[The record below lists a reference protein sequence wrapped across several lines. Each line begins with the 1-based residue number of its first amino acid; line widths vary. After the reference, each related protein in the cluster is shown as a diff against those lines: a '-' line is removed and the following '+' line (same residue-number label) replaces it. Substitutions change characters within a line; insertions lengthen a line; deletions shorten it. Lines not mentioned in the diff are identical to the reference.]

1 MSYTLIPYPSLL
13 SSTSSSSSSS
23 CSCSSSSSWSS
34 AGGMVGRDGSLS
46 DSSSLLEI
54 VAFDLYRPAG
64 SDCRWDVYT
73 NNRNKTFLIK

>member
-13 SSTSSSSSSS
+13 SSASSSSSSSSS
-23 CSCSSSSSWSS
+23 CSSSWSS
-34 AGGMVGRDGSLS
+34 AGGIVGRDGSLS

-73 NNRNKTFLIK
+73 NNRNTTFLIK

>member
-1 MSYTLIPYPSLL
+1 
-13 SSTSSSSSSS
+13 
-23 CSCSSSSSWSS
+23 
-34 AGGMVGRDGSLS
+34 MVGRDGSLS